1 MHPRRPTNQ
10 PHRPHAGH
18 KESPTVSKSS
28 ANRPHRS
35 HVMSF
40 PSHRYV
46 VLSFPF
52 FSKYSKMCI
61 ITTRA
66 SLRLPCYSWNT
77 EPPTINISAT
87 SSKQLKQRIPDDQI
101 GRIGRIPRKLLCILR
116 RSTCFFVR
124 SLFGPSWFQIGR
136 IGPSS
141 FHDQF
146 ANVWFKLWWYSNY
159 CESALSNLRFDG
171 WVGIIIVQ
179 WGWSLV
185 HHS

>member
-1 MHPRRPTNQ
+1 MPDTRNPRQ
-10 PHRPHAGH
+10 
-18 KESPTVSKSS
+18 S
-28 ANRPHRS
+28 ANRQQIGRIGRMWWVSPPIALLFFR
-35 HVMSF
+35 F
-40 PSHRYV
+40 P
-46 VLSFPF
+46 

-171 WVGIIIVQ
+171 WVGIIIIVQ